1 VGPFVEGGFAICE
14 PNCEFCEC
22 RLAYICPVSQPTVW
36 RQAAAVASA
45 AVAVERAGEWT
56 DEAQRIVTTWEET
69 VLGRLLLS
77 RDAADLAG
85 RIATALQAAYERGL
99 TAPNV

>member
-1 VGPFVEGGFAICE
+1 
-14 PNCEFCEC
+14 
-22 RLAYICPVSQPTVW
+22 
-36 RQAAAVASA
+36 
-45 AVAVERAGEWT
+45 VAVERAGEWT